1 MMSLSLNELK
11 LVAKS
16 RGKRDY
22 ENKSED
28 ELIKVLSEPKPKI
41 SLSKMRIKEIR
52 GKFNELR
59 GRFQSPK

>member
-59 GRFQSPK
+59 ARFQSPK

>member
-16 RGKRDY
+16 RGKKDY

>member
-16 RGKRDY
+16 RGTKDY
-22 ENKSED
+22 ENKSQD

>member
-1 MMSLSLNELK
+1 MMSLSLNELT

-16 RGKRDY
+16 RGKKDY
-22 ENKSED
+22 ENKSQD

-41 SLSKMRIKEIR
+41 NLSKMRIKEIR

-59 GRFQSPK
+59 ARFQSPK

>member
-1 MMSLSLNELK
+1 MMSLSLNELT

-16 RGKRDY
+16 RGKKDY
-22 ENKSED
+22 ENKSQD

>member
-1 MMSLSLNELK
+1 MMSLSLNELT

-16 RGKRDY
+16 RGKKDY
-22 ENKSED
+22 ENKSQD

-41 SLSKMRIKEIR
+41 SLSKIRIKEIR

-59 GRFQSPK
+59 ARFQSPK

>member
-1 MMSLSLNELK
+1 MMSLSLNELT

-16 RGKRDY
+16 RGKKYY
-22 ENKSED
+22 ENKSQD

-59 GRFQSPK
+59 ARFQSPK

>member
-1 MMSLSLNELK
+1 MMSLSLNELT

-16 RGKRDY
+16 RGKKDY
-22 ENKSED
+22 ENKSQD

-59 GRFQSPK
+59 ARFQSPK

>member
-1 MMSLSLNELK
+1 MMSLSLNELT

-16 RGKRDY
+16 RGKKDY
-22 ENKSED
+22 ENKSQD
-28 ELIKVLSEPKPKI
+28 ELIKVFSEPKPKI

-59 GRFQSPK
+59 ARFQSPK

>member
-1 MMSLSLNELK
+1 MSLSLNELT

-16 RGKRDY
+16 RGKKDY
-22 ENKSED
+22 ENKSQD

-59 GRFQSPK
+59 ARFQSPK

>member
-1 MMSLSLNELK
+1 MSLSLNELT

-16 RGKRDY
+16 RGKKDY
-22 ENKSED
+22 ENKSQD
-28 ELIKVLSEPKPKI
+28 ELIKVLSEPEPKI

-59 GRFQSPK
+59 ARFQSPK

>member
-1 MMSLSLNELK
+1 MMSLSLNELT
-11 LVAKS
+11 LVPKS
-16 RGKRDY
+16 RGKKDY
-22 ENKSED
+22 ENKSQD

-59 GRFQSPK
+59 ARFQSPK